1 MLRNNLKSVLKAILA
16 VGIVFNLFVNI
27 CYANHSEDAA
37 EPPPAPGRELIGN
50 IVDLNT
56 GEPLG
61 WTQVL
66 IVELNR
72 SATVRDDG
80 EFRFSNLPAG
90 VYTVKTL
97 RVGYRDRKIAITVA
111 DRDTTRVTLKLASS
125 PIEVDE
131 IIVEGQRR
139 DLLSELTKA
148 DVEVSGR
155 KLRQNLGRTIAETI
169 DDEPGISQRTMGPA
183 PARPVLR
190 GLSGDR
196 LMVIEDGE
204 RTGDLSATSSD
215 HAVVIEPLTAERIE
229 VIRGPE
235 ALLYGSNTIGGV
247 INVERGYVPTS
258 VVQHAHGSVSAQGES
273 VNQGYSGGAFLRAPM
288 GPLSLR
294 VDGSYRNA
302 QDISTPQGTLE
313 NTQINTLNGSVGI
326 SLIRSWGYI
335 GSAASLYDSDY
346 GIPPDPVA
354 GHPGGVR
361 IDLNRRHLESKAEL
375 LPRSRWLRRI
385 ELRHSFTRYQH
396 SEIEFSE
403 RLGREITGT
412 GFDVQTHHF
421 STTAR
426 FKQSGV
432 LRNGAIGLW
441 GEFRD
446 HNTSSGRNLTPR
458 SREYSGAAFIYQEAA
473 WNKFALNGAFR
484 FDAKDINPNQ
494 HVGDT
499 TDAGVIRSRSF
510 QGFSGSLSG
519 LYNIGSGFSLGATAM
534 RSFRAPGIEELFSEG
549 PHLAVYTYEI
559 GNADLDKEQGIGLEA
574 FLENRDSRGS
584 LRLAVFRN
592 HINNYIFPEN
602 TGQRSRRIYSL
613 FEYRVSGEKDALLS
627 GIEAAFDRQLL
638 GKWFASGTISYVKA
652 EFTNTNEALPRIP
665 PLGGKFNLRYQSGQL
680 SLGGGITA
688 ADAQTRLAQFETATD
703 GYTVVNL
710 FGQYNFNSMGLFSTV
725 SLSVDNLF
733 DTEYRKHL
741 NWVKHILPEP
751 GRNIKLLYKVF
762 F

>member
-1 MLRNNLKSVLKAILA
+1 MKYFMSIIKAIL
-16 VGIVFNLFVNI
+16 VLGIAFILFTNV
-27 CYANHSEDAA
+27 CYANHSKDAA
-37 EPPPAPGRELIGN
+37 MHPAPSSELLGK
-50 IVDLNT
+50 IVDSNT

-72 SATVRDDG
+72 SATAHDDG
-80 EFRFSNLPAG
+80 EFHFSNLPAG
-90 VYTVKTL
+90 VYTVKTF
-97 RVGYRDRKIAITVA
+97 RVGYLDRKISITVA
-111 DRDTTRVTLKLASS
+111 DADTTRITLKLAST
-125 PIEVDE
+125 PVEVDE
-131 IIVEGQRR
+131 IIVEGEQT

-148 DVEVSGR
+148 DVQVSGR
-155 KLRQNLGRTIAETI
+155 KLRQNLGSTIAETI

-190 GLSGDR
+190 GLGGDR

-247 INVERGYVPTS
+247 INVERGYVPT
-258 VVQHAHGSVSAQGES
+258 VVAHHAHGSVSAQGES

-288 GPLSLR
+288 GPVSLR
-294 VDGSYRNA
+294 IDGSYRNA

-313 NTQINTLNGSVGI
+313 NTHINTLNGSVGI

-335 GSAASLYDSDY
+335 GTAGSYYDSEY

-375 LPRSRWLRRI
+375 LPKSRWIRQI

-403 RLGREITGT
+403 RLGREIAGT
-412 GFDVQTHHF
+412 GFDVLTHHF

-426 FKQSGV
+426 FNQSGV

-446 HNTSSGRNLTPR
+446 HNTSTGRNLTPR
-458 SREYSGAAFIYQEAA
+458 SREYSGAAFIYQEAI
-473 WNKFALNGAFR
+473 WNRFALNSAIR
-484 FDAKDINPNQ
+484 FDVKDVNPNEN
-494 HVGDT
+494 VGDT
-499 TDAGVIRSRSF
+499 TEAGVVRSRSF

-519 LYNIGSGFSLGATAM
+519 IYNIGNGFSLGATVM

-559 GNADLDKEQGIGLEA
+559 GNADLKKEQGLGLEA
-574 FLENRDSRGS
+574 FLETKHNRGN
-584 LRLAVFRN
+584 LRLAIFRN
-592 HINNYIFPEN
+592 DINNYIFPEN
-602 TGQRSRRIYSL
+602 TGERSRRIYSL
-613 FEYRVSGEKDALLS
+613 FEYRLTGEKDALLS
-627 GIEAAFDRQLL
+627 GIEAAFDQQLL

-652 EFTNTNEALPRIP
+652 EFTDTDEALPRIP

-680 SLGGGITA
+680 IFGGGITA
-688 ADAQTRLAQFETATD
+688 ADAQNRLARFETPTA

-710 FGQYNFNSMGLFSTV
+710 FGQYNFNSLGLFSTV
-725 SLSVDNLF
+725 SLSADNLF
-733 DTEYRKHL
+733 NTEYRKHL
-741 NWVKHILPEP
+741 NWVKHIMPEP

>member
-1 MLRNNLKSVLKAILA
+1 MKYLKSILKAIPVL
-16 VGIVFNLFVNI
+16 GIAFLLFTNAS
-27 CYANHSEDAA
+27 YANHSEDAA
-37 EPPPAPGRELIGN
+37 TPPPGSELLGK
-50 IVDLNT
+50 IVDANT
-56 GEPLG
+56 GESLG
-61 WTQVL
+61 WTQIL

-72 SATVRDDG
+72 STTAHDDG
-80 EFRFSNLPAG
+80 EFHFSNLPAG
-90 VYTVKTL
+90 IYTINTF
-97 RVGYRDRKIAITVA
+97 RVGYLDGKIAVTVTDA
-111 DRDTTRVTLKLASS
+111 DTTRITLKLAST
-125 PIEVDE
+125 PIEVE
-131 IIVEGQRR
+131 GVIVEGEQT

-247 INVERGYVPTS
+247 INVERGYVPT
-258 VVQHAHGSVSAQGES
+258 VVAHHAHGSVSMQGES
-273 VNQGYSGGAFLRAPM
+273 VNEGYSGGAFLRAPM

-294 VDGSYRNA
+294 IDGSYRNA

-313 NTQINTLNGSVGI
+313 STHINTLNGSVGI
-326 SLIRSWGYI
+326 SLIRPWGYI
-335 GSAASLYDSDY
+335 GTAGSYYDSEY

-375 LPRSRWLRRI
+375 LPKSRWLRQI
-385 ELRHSFTRYQH
+385 ELRHSFTSYEH

-403 RLGREITGT
+403 RLDREIAGT
-412 GFDVQTHHF
+412 GFDVQTQHF

-426 FKQSGV
+426 FNQSGV

-441 GEFRD
+441 GEFREHD
-446 HNTSSGRNLTPR
+446 TSSGRNLTPR
-458 SREYSGAAFIYQEAA
+458 SREYSGAAFIYQEAI
-473 WNKFALNGAFR
+473 WKKIALNGALR
-484 FDAKDINPNQ
+484 FDAKDVNPKQN
-494 HVGDT
+494 VGDT
-499 TDAGVIRSRSF
+499 TEAGLVRSRSF
-510 QGFSGSLSG
+510 RGFSGSLSG
-519 LYNIGSGFSLGATAM
+519 IYSLGNGFSLGATAM

-559 GNADLDKEQGIGLEA
+559 GNANLDKEQGFGLEA
-574 FLENRDSRGS
+574 FLENKDSRGS

-602 TGQRSRRIYSL
+602 TGERSRRIYSL
-613 FEYRVSGEKDALLS
+613 FEYRLTGEKDALLS

-638 GKWFASGTISYVKA
+638 GKWFASGTVSYVKA

-688 ADAQTRLAQFETATD
+688 ADAQTRLAQFETATA

-710 FGQYNFNSMGLFSTV
+710 FGQYNFNSLGLFSTV

-741 NWVKHILPEP
+741 NWVKHIMPEP